1 MLTVLV
7 LFSFKPLRTRFYELF
22 YYSHVALSLGFL
34 VTMVIHYQ
42 ALQGWG
48 LLAAGLWG
56 FERITRLCVFLWLNY
71 GAGIPVF
78 GEGRAGKAQY
88 MSRNADG
95 GGFKVH
101 HVEKRL
107 SAEGQKYAAGGA
119 QGSAGAY
126 PYYGNEEWSAAS
138 RSTANLQESVT
149 SPEKRAPAA
158 GVYDYGAGNE
168 AAREQHLPYG
178 AGPYNPPRPQFPGES
193 RSTSH
198 AGTLSRPSHRSQAIP
213 KGYALAQV
221 LPGRVLKLTLH
232 TQRHLNWKAGQHVQ
246 LTIPSVRWWQSHPYT
261 ISNAQDFTESLLAG
275 KPDGEE
281 RGGSEV
287 VLLMSTRRG
296 FTRRLYSSILE
307 KRKRIVRSGGGGQ
320 DAVYSS
326 DKDASLSGA
335 STPGG
340 VLVRAQTYLPT
351 GSAARAQWEDHS
363 TVVLVAAGMGVTY
376 VMSVLEHLCLQMA
389 AKDAALR
396 GEQPSWAE
404 PSWAEQRKSSRSKK
418 PTNVSRIRFVWI
430 LREYGRST
438 SGTVSFRPRSR

>member
-1 MLTVLV
+1 MLTVMV
-7 LFSFKPLRTRFYELF
+7 LFSFKPLRTRFYEFF

-48 LLAAGLWG
+48 LLAAALWG
-56 FERITRLCVFLWLNY
+56 FERITRFCVFLWLNY

-78 GEGRAGKAQY
+78 GEGRIGKAQY
-88 MSRNADG
+88 TSRNANAG
-95 GGFKVH
+95 SFKVH

-107 SAEGQKYAAGGA
+107 SAEGQKYAAGDA
-119 QGSAGAY
+119 QGSRGAH

-138 RSTANLQESVT
+138 LSTANLQESMVP
-149 SPEKRAPAA
+149 PEKRAQGPA
-158 GVYDYGAGNE
+158 VYDYGVGNE

-178 AGPYNPPRPQFPGES
+178 AGPYTPPRPHISSED
-193 RSTSH
+193 RSSSH

-232 TQRHLNWKAGQHVQ
+232 TQRHLNWKAGQHLQ

-261 ISNAQDFTESLLAG
+261 ISNAQDFTESLLSS
-275 KPDGEE
+275 KPDGEA

-296 FTRRLYSSILE
+296 FTRRLYNSILE
-307 KRKRIVRSGGGGQ
+307 KRKRVVRGGGG
-320 DAVYSS
+320 DAAYSS
-326 DKDASLSGA
+326 DKDASTPSA
-335 STPGG
+335 SSAGG
-340 VLVRAQTYLPT
+340 VLIRAQTYLPS

-396 GEQPSWAE
+396 GEE
-404 PSWAEQRKSSRSKK
+404 PSWAEAGKGGKSKK
-418 PTNVSRIRFVWI
+418 LTNVNRVRFVWI
-430 LREYGRST
+430 LREYGEL
-438 SGTVSFRPRSR
+438 